1 MDLRMIKVTAAA
13 NQDIIPLIFA
23 ELENEGEKHSEY
35 QLDYIGF
42 EATAGTTFK
51 INDNSMEVPSNGHF
65 VTPYEGD
72 RYLRIR
78 QFSFNAGCTAQNV
91 FYII

>member
-23 ELENEGEKHSEY
+23 ELENAGDKHPEY

-42 EATAGTTFK
+42 EATAGTGFK
-51 INDNSMEVPSNGHF
+51 INDNAMEVPSSGHF
-65 VTPYEGD
+65 VTPYEGNN
-72 RYLRIR
+72 YLRIR
-78 QFSFNAGCTAQNV
+78 QFSFDSGCTAQNV